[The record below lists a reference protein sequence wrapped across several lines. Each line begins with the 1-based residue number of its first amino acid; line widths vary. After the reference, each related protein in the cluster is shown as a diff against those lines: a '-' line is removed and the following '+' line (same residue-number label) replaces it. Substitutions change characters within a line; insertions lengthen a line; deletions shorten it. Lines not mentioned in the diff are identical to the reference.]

1 MKSDFYAAISQ
12 IAAERGI
19 PREAII
25 DVMEKALV
33 TAYRR
38 TLGNNPPPMEVIVR
52 LDPQTGN
59 AHVYSEKQVV
69 DEVFDERFEV
79 ELDEARRTKAD
90 AQLGETL
97 SVESTPKDFGRI
109 AAQTAKQVVLQGI
122 KEVERE
128 HIYGEFMDREGD
140 LVTATV
146 QRTAKG
152 NVILEMGK
160 AEAVLP
166 PKEQVDQD
174 RYFHGQRIKVYL
186 LEIRR
191 EERGPRLIVSRVNKN
206 LIGRLFEM
214 EVPEIHNGTVELKS
228 IAREPGLRTKVAVSA
243 RQEGIDPVG
252 SCVGM
257 RGIRIQNIVNEL
269 NGEKIDVVQWSPD
282 PKEFIA
288 QALSPAQVVE
298 VQLNETERAALV
310 IVPDKQLSLAIGR
323 EGQNVRLAAKLTGW
337 RIDIKSATALLE
349 EERESGHAREAA
361 EAEAMATEAA
371 LASAKV
377 ETRKVR
383 PDSTVVYQN
392 AHYGPLGDDLIGETV
407 QLRATPY
414 KLYIYDEHDRLVASY
429 MLAEH
434 EEPARRTRNQDAMS
448 ALEALLSDGP
458 PTEAGADATD
468 TTDVSADIA
477 ELLAEPA
484 HAEPEALEPDNT
496 SDRAGSDTND
506 LDNTDDATDTGET
519 GDTNDTSDP
528 DDPDRPDSP
537 DNTADAV
544 DEAVDAIVDETDDET
559 DNDNIDETDDE
570 TIRATPAKPSQPD
583 TQHT

>member
-1 MKSDFYAAISQ
+1 
-12 IAAERGI
+12 
-19 PREAII
+19 
-25 DVMEKALV
+25 
-33 TAYRR
+33 
-38 TLGNNPPPMEVIVR
+38 MEVNVR
-52 LDPQTGN
+52 LDPQTGE
-59 AHVYSEKQVV
+59 ARVYSEKQVV

-79 ELDEARRTKAD
+79 DIAVARRVRPD
-90 AQLGETL
+90 IQMGEIITID
-97 SVESTPKDFGRI
+97 STPRDFGRI

-128 HIYGEFMDREGD
+128 FIYGEFMDREGD

-146 QRTAKG
+146 QRTARG

-166 PKEQVDQD
+166 TKEQVEHD

-191 EERGPRLIVSRVNKN
+191 EERGPRLIVSRAHKN
-206 LIGRLFEM
+206 LITKLFEM
-214 EVPEIHNGTVELKS
+214 EVPEIYNGAVEIKS
-228 IAREPGLRTKVAVSA
+228 VAREPGLRTKVAVAA

-282 PKEFIA
+282 AKEFIA

-298 VQLNETERAALV
+298 VQLDMVERAAMV

-349 EERESGHAREAA
+349 EEREEAQAREAA

-371 LASAKV
+371 LANARV

-383 PDSTVVYQN
+383 QDGTVVYQN
-392 AHYGPLGDDLIGETV
+392 QHYGPLGDDMIGEGV
-407 QLRATPY
+407 QLRATPH
-414 KLYIYDEHDRLVASY
+414 KLYIYFHDRLLASY
-429 MLAEH
+429 MLSEAEH
-434 EEPARRTRNQDAMS
+434 AHELDEADIGIELPTVLPPSDPHSMAAGGLTLPAEEAD
-448 ALEALLSDGP
+448 EATPSD
-458 PTEAGADATD
+458 EAGA
-468 TTDVSADIA
+468 
-477 ELLAEPA
+477 P
-484 HAEPEALEPDNT
+484 
-496 SDRAGSDTND
+496 
-506 LDNTDDATDTGET
+506 
-519 GDTNDTSDP
+519 
-528 DDPDRPDSP
+528 
-537 DNTADAV
+537 
-544 DEAVDAIVDETDDET
+544 DEADEADEPVLETDA
-559 DNDNIDETDDE
+559 
-570 TIRATPAKPSQPD
+570 ATPADEADEPVLETDAATPADEADAPD
-583 TQHT
+583 EADEATPEHEAEQERETSNQSGSEIV